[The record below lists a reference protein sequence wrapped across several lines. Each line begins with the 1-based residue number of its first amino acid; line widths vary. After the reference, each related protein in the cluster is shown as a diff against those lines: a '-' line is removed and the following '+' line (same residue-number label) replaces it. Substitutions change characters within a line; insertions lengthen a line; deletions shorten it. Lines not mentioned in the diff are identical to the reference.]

1 MSTQLVVIK
10 TFMYAHESGVCAS
23 LLESEGIPTALMNE
37 HAVQA
42 VSVYSNALGG
52 VKLMVPADQYD
63 LAVQILVQ
71 HGLMVMPNNKVL
83 KIPFD
88 SLTAN
93 WPVFK
98 KLNPMTRFILLMLF
112 VISVLAVIL
121 FFIFN

>member
-71 HGLMVMPNNKVL
+71 HGLMVMPNNKAF
-83 KIPFD
+83 KIPLE

-98 KLNPMTRFILLMLF
+98 NLNPMMRFILLTLL
-112 VISVLAVIL
+112 VISFIAVIL
-121 FFIFN
+121 FFTFN